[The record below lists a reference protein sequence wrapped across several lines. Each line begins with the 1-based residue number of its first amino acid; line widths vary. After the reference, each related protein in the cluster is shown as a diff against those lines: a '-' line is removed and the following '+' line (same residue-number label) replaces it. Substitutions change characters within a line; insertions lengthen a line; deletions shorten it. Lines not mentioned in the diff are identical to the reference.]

1 MAGIKQ
7 ICDFVCSIILIVIF
21 SPVLLIAYII
31 SLFTVGLPVF
41 YYQRRPG
48 LKGEIFTIYKFRTMS
63 NTTDA
68 DGTLLPD
75 SKRLNWFGRLL
86 RATSIDELPELFNV
100 VRGEM
105 SLVGP
110 RPLLVEYLERYT
122 PEQARR
128 HDVRPGITGWAQI
141 NGRQTISFSKRLE
154 LDIYYVEH
162 WSLWLDV
169 KILLLTLPKLLFTSG
184 VINGQD
190 VKDVDDLGL
199 YRDETAHERRE

>member
-1 MAGIKQ
+1 MASIKR
-7 ICDFVCSIILIVIF
+7 ICDFVCAIILIVF
-21 SPVLLIAYII
+21 FLPMLLIAYFV
-31 SLFTVGLPVF
+31 SLFTVGSPVF

-48 LKGEIFTIYKFRTMS
+48 LKGEIFTLYKFRTMS
-63 NTTDA
+63 NATDA
-68 DGTLLPD
+68 DGTLFPD

-86 RATSIDELPELFNV
+86 RATSVDELPELFNV

-122 PEQARR
+122 PEQTRR

-154 LDIYYVEH
+154 LDIYYVDH
-162 WSLWLDV
+162 WSFWLDV

-199 YRDETAHERRE
+199 YRDATAHERRE